1 MIERDNVI
9 REFDSLPPEAQKQVL
24 DFIAFL
30 QTRYQ
35 STAKERVKTKTSIAE
50 EKFVGIWRNRADMQD
65 SSSWVRE
72 IRSTEWGNSE

>member
-1 MIERDNVI
+1 MMERDNVI
-9 REFDSLPPEAQKQVL
+9 REFDTLPPEAQRQVL

-35 STAKERVKTKTSIAE
+35 PTVKERSKTKTSIAE
-50 EKFVGIWRNRADMQD
+50 ENFVGIWRNRANMQD

>member
-1 MIERDNVI
+1 MMERDYVI
-9 REFDSLPPEAQKQVL
+9 REFDSLPPEAQRQVL

-35 STAKERVKTKTSIAE
+35 PTAKESVKSKTSIAE
-50 EKFVGIWRNRADMQD
+50 EKFVGIWRNRTDMQD